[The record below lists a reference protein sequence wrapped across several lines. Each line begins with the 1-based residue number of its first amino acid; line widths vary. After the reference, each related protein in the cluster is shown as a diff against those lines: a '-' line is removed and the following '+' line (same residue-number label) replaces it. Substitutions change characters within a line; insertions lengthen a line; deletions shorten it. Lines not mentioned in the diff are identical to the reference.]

1 MVIVTLV
8 VELQP
13 LDSRLPYGLTTGIIL
28 GPLRLGLVGSVSFSG
43 FLIAEIPRVLKIIL
57 MIDLFQVYFNTNNS
71 SIYCLFI

>member
-1 MVIVTLV
+1 MPVLMMIVTLV

-43 FLIAEIPRVLKIIL
+43 FLICR
-57 MIDLFQVYFNTNNS
+57 NS
-71 SIYCLFI
+71 MSIKDHFVD